1 MPIPFS
7 FSTHLFLYCT
17 VNLIFPSSSLL
28 LYCVYSNAQTVVLI
42 LNICGSEPSFSLCLH
57 YLCLSW
63 WPREKKDGAVFCS
76 GQENKAFTLR
86 HTEANNNAYSAV
98 VGRRGDRRWYT
109 WVFPSWWMDDRAR
122 ICKHLRSPGIDSKE
136 SALPPAYVARRAGTT
151 DDNPLLNRF
160 PRLLKRLQIRAQ
172 IPPRIPPPCCTFYN
186 TVHYFSLWKHKNIPQ
201 RRPIVS

>member
-122 ICKHLRSPGIDSKE
+122 ICKRLRNPGIDSA
-136 SALPPAYVARRAGTT
+136 SLCSLTGRYDHPIS
-151 DDNPLLNRF
+151 NRF
-160 PRLLKRLQIRAQ
+160 LGLLKRLQIVEIKCNVKIKFAQ
-172 IPPRIPPPCCTFYN
+172 YFYGCK
-186 TVHYFSLWKHKNIPQ
+186 SLNPWICSAKKC
-201 RRPIVS
+201 